1 MQQPHLSIAMTI
13 NTPLQLPHFHLKLL
27 IQPYHQLIKISPFH
41 LVLQLLLEPLYNL
54 YRIIHQHPIACHKA
68 YIVVIIMFCD
78 FLQNRLLELLI
89 FFQYILTDVRGVENV
104 LGDLEQVFVGLGLG
118 VLGHL

>member
-1 MQQPHLSIAMTI
+1 
-13 NTPLQLPHFHLKLL
+13 
-27 IQPYHQLIKISPFH
+27 
-41 LVLQLLLEPLYNL
+41 
-54 YRIIHQHPIACHKA
+54 
-68 YIVVIIMFCD
+68 MFCD